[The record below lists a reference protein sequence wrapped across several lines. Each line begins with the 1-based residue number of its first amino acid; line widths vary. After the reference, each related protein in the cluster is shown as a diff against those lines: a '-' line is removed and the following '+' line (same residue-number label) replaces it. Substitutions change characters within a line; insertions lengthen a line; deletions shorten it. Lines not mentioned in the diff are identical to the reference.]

1 MTDKA
6 VIKLTP
12 LGSTQRNKC
21 LNHVIASKNIKIRF
35 YGSSE
40 SSDLRTAAA
49 VSQFNESYP
58 YLITV
63 SQKLEHKLCT
73 DELKRYVK
81 KYNLKREQQERRQK
95 TMKHKI
101 ARKKNGAKRKQK
113 DKTKEKQEGTS
124 YEPGIGLTDS
134 NAPFIQSILA
144 SPKDPNL
151 LIFRKNQNIPRQ
163 KQTK

>member
-1 MTDKA
+1 MGPPKD
-6 VIKLTP
+6 
-12 LGSTQRNKC
+12 NEC
-21 LNHVIASKNIKIRF
+21 LNHVIASKNLKIRF

-40 SSDLRTAAA
+40 SSNLRTAAA
-49 VSQFNESYP
+49 VAESYP

-63 SQKLEHKLCT
+63 SQKLEHKTCT

-81 KYNLKREQQERRQK
+81 KYNLKREQQGKRQK

-101 ARKKNGAKRKQK
+101 ARKKNRAKRKQK

-124 YEPGIGLTDS
+124 YEPGIGPIDS

-144 SPKDPNL
+144 SPEDPKE
-151 LIFRKNQNIPRQ
+151 I
-163 KQTK
+163 